1 MQKIEAWLE
10 RTEYKDFSVEV
21 ASADA
26 SFRRYFRLKGDE
38 GSYILMDA
46 SLEKES
52 LAPFIDITERLLCV
66 DVRAPKILLQ
76 DLDEGFLII
85 DDFGST
91 NYLDLLDEENFKRL
105 YTKAME
111 EILKMQQG
119 DTAGLPLYD
128 KAFLHVEMDLMKTW
142 FLEKYVK
149 MQLSTEDEET
159 IEKALDAIS
168 EVVLTQPQGV
178 FVHRDYHSRNIMF
191 TPEEEVG
198 VIDYQD
204 AMNGAI
210 TYDLVSLLKDL
221 YIEYPPE
228 EVEALALAFRDML
241 GLETDDATFMKWFD
255 FMGLQRHIKV
265 LGIFARL
272 YLRDGKDGYLKD
284 LPLTLKYTIEA
295 AERYDETKA
304 LAELLRRV
312 VLP

>member
-159 IEKALDAIS
+159 ISKRRSMPSAKWCLPSLRGSLSTVTTIRAIS
-168 EVVLTQPQGV
+168 CLPPKRRSV
-178 FVHRDYHSRNIMF
+178 SS
-191 TPEEEVG
+191 
-198 VIDYQD
+198 
-204 AMNGAI
+204 I
-210 TYDLVSLLKDL
+210 T
-221 YIEYPPE
+221 
-228 EVEALALAFRDML
+228 R
-241 GLETDDATFMKWFD
+241 T
-255 FMGLQRHIKV
+255 R
-265 LGIFARL
+265 
-272 YLRDGKDGYLKD
+272 
-284 LPLTLKYTIEA
+284 
-295 AERYDETKA
+295 
-304 LAELLRRV
+304 
-312 VLP
+312 